1 MKNENV
7 RRPASETMDLPHQR
21 FDIVAKDVVYT
32 FPEDMLGFLMEGEDI
47 EFLEHLDSELTTVEA
62 RQMDSLIKVLLDGEE
77 VLVHCEFQT
86 TDSTHADMVRRSV
99 GYLGRCYERYGLP
112 IFSHVIYLRPNAGRN
127 DPGGYVQNVP
137 GHRLI
142 VEYKVI
148 RLIEVDGQSVLEAQQ
163 PGLLPFCPL
172 MKPPEGIDALTWLN
186 ECVETTKS
194 LSLDAPTRN
203 NLLLEMWVMGGLVH
217 DSDAIAHLFPEDIM
231 QESSVYQ
238 DIIAKGVQLGTKA
251 NAIENILQI
260 LEIRFQATES
270 SIQSALEAIDDTQR
284 LKALL
289 REAVEVETLASFI
302 DKL

>member
-7 RRPASETMDLPHQR
+7 RRPASETTDLPHQR